1 MNDPAWKPEA
11 IDREALRDELAVRPN
26 DLKTMLEKMVANARV
41 EIPNDYDIESAFA
54 DALSLGAV
62 DAPKEI
68 QGAILRLSVFLFD
81 RLPGKGES
89 L

>member
-11 IDREALRDELAVRPN
+11 IDRTALKRSLHTQPN
-26 DLKTMLEKMVANARV
+26 DLKAMLEEMVNKARV
-41 EIPNDYDIESAFA
+41 SIPDDYDIESAFA

-62 DAPKEI
+62 EAPPEV

-81 RLPGKGES
+81 RCPGKADPQ
-89 L
+89 